1 MSLGEKFCLFFV
13 DIRMYIDIVNEMK
26 VFMLI
31 SLMYL
36 IKYDYF

>member
-1 MSLGEKFCLFFV
+1 MSLGENFCLFFV